1 MWELNP
7 NSSWWIHRCGLLAGG
22 CGISRRNCNSW
33 WNHRCWTVSW
43 WLWHHVGVESPTAA
57 GGFTG
62 AGLLAGGCGIVVPCG
77 SWIPNNSWW
86 IHRCKIVSWWLWHH
100 VGVNPNSSWW
110 IHRCW
115 TVSWWLWHRV
125 GVESPAAVGGFTG
138 AGLLAGGCGIVV
150 SCGSWIPN
158 SSWWVHRCKTVSWWL
173 WHHVGVD
180 LSSSWW
186 IRRCWTVSWW
196 LWHQQSELQ
205 QLVDSQVLDC

>member
-1 MWELNP
+1 MVVATAVGTATVGGFTGAG
-7 NSSWWIHRCGLLAGG
+7 RLAGG
-22 CGISRRNCNSW
+22 CGISSRNCKSW
-33 WNHRCWTVSW
+33 WIYRRWTVSW
-43 WLWHHVGVESPTAA
+43 WLWYHVGVESPTAV

-62 AGLLAGGCGIVVPCG
+62 ARLLARGCGNRSRDCNG
-77 SWIPNNSWW
+77 WW
-86 IHRCKIVSWWLWHH
+86 IHK
-100 VGVNPNSSWW
+100 
-110 IHRCW
+110 CW

-158 SSWWVHRCKTVSWWL
+158 SSWWIHRCKTVSWWL

-186 IRRCWTVSWW
+186 IHRCWTVSWW

-205 QLVDSQVLDC
+205 QLVDSQVLHC